1 MQVQCALCF
10 QGIAVVRRELGQ
22 LARLALPI
30 VFTQLSQMGM
40 GVADTIMA
48 GRVSATD
55 LAGIA
60 LGGNLFWPLL
70 LLLTGVLMAL
80 TPSVSQLHGARRE
93 QETGEVVRQA
103 LWVALAGGSLFVLFI
118 RQAEPVLRFIEVDPR
133 AIPTAAAYL
142 QALSWGV
149 LPMLGYF
156 ALRYLCEGMSWTL
169 PAMLVALGGLLLKI
183 PLNLL
188 FVYGGLGV
196 PAMGGVGCGYATA
209 IVMCMEFAAML
220 LVVGLSR
227 MRRSGLFSRFSWPN
241 LREIWRLAKLGTPI
255 GASLFLEIGMFSVTT
270 LMIGRLGVEAVAAHQ
285 IAGNLGGLT
294 FMVPLALGMAASIR
308 IGYNVGA
315 SDLDAARRSGK
326 VAIGVAAACGVAA
339 ALALFFGRSFLTG
352 LYTTDPVVHALAA
365 QLLLF
370 VAFYQLV
377 DDAQATCLG
386 ALRGYKDTR
395 TPMFVAFLAYW
406 CVGFPIGLCLGFGAF
421 GLPNLGVYGF
431 WTGMTTG
438 LAVAAVAMLLRFRWL
453 ARRPDRILQLAER

>member
-1 MQVQCALCF
+1 MT
-10 QGIAVVRRELGQ
+10 VVRRELGQ
-22 LARLALPI
+22 LMRLALPI

-48 GRVSATD
+48 GRASATD

-80 TPSVSQLHGARRE
+80 TPSVAQLHGARRE
-93 QETGEVVRQA
+93 PETGEVVRQA
-103 LWVALAGGSLFVLFI
+103 LWVALVGGSLFILLI
-118 RQAEPVLRFIEVDPR
+118 RNAEPVFRFIEVDAR
-133 AIPTAAAYL
+133 AIPIAAAYL

-156 ALRYLCEGMSWTL
+156 ALRYLCEGLSWTL
-169 PAMLVALGGLLLKI
+169 PAMLVALSGLLLKI

-188 FVYGGLGV
+188 FVYGGFGV

-209 IVMCMEFAAML
+209 IVMCVEFAAML
-220 LVVGLSR
+220 LVVGFSR
-227 MRRSGLFSRFSWPN
+227 MRYSGLFSRFSGPDF
-241 LREIWRLAKLGTPI
+241 RAIWRLFKLGAPI

-326 VAIGVAAACGVAA
+326 AAIGVAGACGVAA
-339 ALALFFGRSFLTG
+339 AIALFFGRTFLAG
-352 LYTTDPVVHALAA
+352 LYTRDPAVHALAA
-365 QLLLF
+365 QLLMF

-395 TPMFVAFLAYW
+395 TPMLVAFLAYW
-406 CVGFPIGLCLGFGAF
+406 CLGFPAGLCLGFGAF

-431 WTGMTTG
+431 WCG
-438 LAVAAVAMLLRFRWL
+438 LTAGLSVAAAAMLLRFRWL
-453 ARRPDRILQLAER
+453 SRRPTRILELTGS